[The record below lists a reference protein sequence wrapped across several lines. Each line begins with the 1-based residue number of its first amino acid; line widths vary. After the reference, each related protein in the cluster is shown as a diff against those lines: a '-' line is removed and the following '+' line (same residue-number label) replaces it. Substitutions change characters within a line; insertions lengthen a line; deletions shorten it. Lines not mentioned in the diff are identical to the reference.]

1 MNFPLYFYPLKWTC
15 KPLITKWNAHKI
27 LIFFLPHKALEEDS
41 EADHDPDNNPPDI
54 DEMLDELEDLSD
66 SGPEID
72 TISVMS
78 TPKPR
83 LRPFFTGR
91 STTPEVEIPQRP
103 VSTFYW
109 FYVEIGISAS
119 NHQACEIAT

>member
-1 MNFPLYFYPLKWTC
+1 M
-15 KPLITKWNAHKI
+15 
-27 LIFFLPHKALEEDS
+27 LELDS

-54 DEMLDELEDLSD
+54 DEMLDELDDLSD

-83 LRPFFTGR
+83 LRYCQLFFHVYR
-91 STTPEVEIPQRP
+91 
-103 VSTFYW
+103 
-109 FYVEIGISAS
+109 
-119 NHQACEIAT
+119 